1 MSLGGGWLY
10 DQLRGIPRG
19 VDPSVLVEW
28 SDIIERKANEAC
40 GGSNAGR
47 IRFKGTVNE
56 EARFTLDVDAPDPDA
71 MVCLL
76 RAIQDRLDIMPVATR
91 EFYGSL
97 MVGLAS
103 EAEKDERLS
112 KGS

>member
-1 MSLGGGWLY
+1 MSLGGGRLF
-10 DQLRGIPRG
+10 DQLREIPRG

-40 GGSNAGR
+40 GGSNAGH
-47 IRFKGTVNE
+47 IRFKGSVNE
-56 EARFTLDVDAPDPDA
+56 EGRFALDVDAPDPDA

-76 RAIQDRLDIMPVATR
+76 RSIQDSLDIMPVATR

-103 EAEKDERLS
+103 EAGEKDGLNKDS
-112 KGS
+112 

>member
-1 MSLGGGWLY
+1 MSLGGGRLF
-10 DQLRGIPRG
+10 DQLREIPRG
-19 VDPSVLVEW
+19 IDPSVLVEW

-47 IRFKGTVNE
+47 IRFKGTINE
-56 EARFTLDVDAPDPDA
+56 EGRFALDLDAPDPDA

-76 RAIQDRLDIMPVATR
+76 RAIQDRLDVMPVATR

-97 MVGLAS
+97 MASLAS
-103 EAEKDERLS
+103 EAEKNDPLNKDS
-112 KGS
+112 